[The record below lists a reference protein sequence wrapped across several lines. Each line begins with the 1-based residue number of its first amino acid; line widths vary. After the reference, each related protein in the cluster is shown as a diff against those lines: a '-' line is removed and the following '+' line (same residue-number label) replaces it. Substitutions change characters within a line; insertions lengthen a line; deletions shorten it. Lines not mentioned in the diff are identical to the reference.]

1 MSDKQVPFSKAHIQ
15 LSPEHLALVEKASAK
30 VGGKVR
36 IVLYGTLAGLSKE
49 QSDRSQEGSNMGS
62 LDIDASSV
70 KFSSNNEIAE
80 LFDEEFDG

>member
-1 MSDKQVPFSKAHIQ
+1 MNDKKTPFSQVHIQ
-15 LSPEHLALVEKASAK
+15 LSPEHLALVEKVGSK

-36 IVLYGTLAGLSKE
+36 LVIYGSLKGLSKE
-49 QSDRSQEGSNMGS
+49 QSDRSEEGSNMGS